1 MPLFTEIRF
10 LKFPYPIVNLQVKSF
25 KRYSIAQSLMGIF
38 IKFGGTWNLDSH
50 WQVQRFTGKA
60 AVKANNI

>member
-25 KRYSIAQSLMGIF
+25 KRSIAQSLMGIF